1 MSKPD
6 KVPKYVYVDDQPKQ
20 VVWDTSSLSSFLACP
35 RLYNLTN
42 LRGYKL
48 KSYGTVTGFG
58 SAVHDAYEILDRGRF
73 HNKDKQETLREA
85 IQFTLKN
92 YGEDLSLVEDKARG
106 LEATLRAIVWR
117 VEEYWEDNIK
127 IAAMPNG
134 EPCLEKRFEVPFGKS
149 GKRFSGRID
158 KIVEF
163 EGGLYLCDT
172 KTTKASLSEMYF
184 RNYQPNNQVYAYLWA
199 ARHILDLPVRGFI
212 IDAVQT
218 GVHFCRFNRAVFNVS
233 NLSIDEWYADTA
245 YSLEV
250 SDTYHAHQYYPANF
264 TSCGNYGGCKFRE
277 VCSESPDHRATI
289 LREDFEVALHDD
301 LIREGEVIH
310 AEELFRRNK

>member
-6 KVPKYVYVDDQPKQ
+6 RIPKYIYVDDKPKQ
-20 VVWDTSSLSSFLACP
+20 VVWDTSSLSTFLACP

-73 HNKDKQETLREA
+73 HNKNKQDTLREA
-85 IQFTLKN
+85 IEFTLKN
-92 YGEDLSLVEDKARG
+92 YGADLSLSEDKARG
-106 LEATLRAIVWR
+106 LEAALRAIVWR
-117 VEEYWEDNIK
+117 VDEYWDDNIK
-127 IAAMPNG
+127 IASMPNG
-134 EPCLEKRFEVPFGKS
+134 EPCLEKRFEVPFGDT

-172 KTTKASLSEMYF
+172 KTTKASLSDMYF

-199 ARHILDLPVRGFI
+199 ARHILNLPVRGFI

-233 NLSIDEWYADTA
+233 NLSIDEWYADTVHSLGISEA
-245 YSLEV
+245 YWDS
-250 SDTYHAHQYYPANF
+250 QYYPANF
-264 TSCGNYGGCKFRE
+264 TSCGNYGGCRYRE
-277 VCSESPDHRATI
+277 ACAHAKSQRHIFFGNDFKQEYHPDLEETKPMK
-289 LREDFEVALHDD
+289 L
-301 LIREGEVIH
+301 EVIQGG
-310 AEELFRRNK
+310 KQ

>member
-6 KVPKYVYVDDQPKQ
+6 KVPKYIYVDDNPKQ

-73 HNKDKQETLREA
+73 HNKDKEETLREA

-92 YGEDLSLVEDKARG
+92 YGEDLSMAEDKARG

-163 EGGLYLCDT
+163 EGGLYL
-172 KTTKASLSEMYF
+172 
-184 RNYQPNNQVYAYLWA
+184 
-199 ARHILDLPVRGFI
+199 
-212 IDAVQT
+212 
-218 GVHFCRFNRAVFNVS
+218 
-233 NLSIDEWYADTA
+233 
-245 YSLEV
+245 
-250 SDTYHAHQYYPANF
+250 
-264 TSCGNYGGCKFRE
+264 
-277 VCSESPDHRATI
+277 
-289 LREDFEVALHDD
+289 
-301 LIREGEVIH
+301 
-310 AEELFRRNK
+310 

>member
-6 KVPKYVYVDDQPKQ
+6 KIPKYIYVDDKPKQ
-20 VVWDTSSLSSFLACP
+20 VVWDTSSLSTFLACP

-73 HNKDKQETLREA
+73 HNKNKEDTLREA

-92 YGEDLSLVEDKARG
+92 YGEDLSMADDKARG
-106 LEATLRAIVWR
+106 LEAALRAIVWR

-158 KIVEF
+158 R
-163 EGGLYLCDT
+163 
-172 KTTKASLSEMYF
+172 S
-184 RNYQPNNQVYAYLWA
+184 
-199 ARHILDLPVRGFI
+199 
-212 IDAVQT
+212 
-218 GVHFCRFNRAVFNVS
+218 
-233 NLSIDEWYADTA
+233 
-245 YSLEV
+245 
-250 SDTYHAHQYYPANF
+250 
-264 TSCGNYGGCKFRE
+264 
-277 VCSESPDHRATI
+277 
-289 LREDFEVALHDD
+289 
-301 LIREGEVIH
+301 
-310 AEELFRRNK
+310 